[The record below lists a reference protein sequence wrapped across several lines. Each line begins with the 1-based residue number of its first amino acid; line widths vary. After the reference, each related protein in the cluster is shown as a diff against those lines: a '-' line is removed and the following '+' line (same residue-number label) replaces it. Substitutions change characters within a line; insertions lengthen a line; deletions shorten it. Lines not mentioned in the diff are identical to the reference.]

1 MADIEKEL
9 YPQQN
14 AYIDWTPPHTT
25 QRAAAETLQQKAQRE
40 REQAAL
46 ILATEQQLERIR
58 TYPLERYVL
67 EAQKVVDDFLR
78 PLVDPGSPDY
88 PAAQQF
94 MFKLVEQVRLMPEPE
109 WEQRREEMAVVLVRH
124 LGLLEAPEAAAEPKP
139 YTWQDMY
146 AVFSDLGAPDLLR
159 AMKKARATVP

>member
-1 MADIEKEL
+1 
-9 YPQQN
+9 
-14 AYIDWTPPHTT
+14 
-25 QRAAAETLQQKAQRE
+25 
-40 REQAAL
+40 
-46 ILATEQQLERIR
+46 
-58 TYPLERYVL
+58 
-67 EAQKVVDDFLR
+67 
-78 PLVDPGSPDY
+78 
-88 PAAQQF
+88 
-94 MFKLVEQVRLMPEPE
+94 VRLMPEPE